1 MSRLCLLRFPERD
14 VTNERLILRQE
25 LVHVH
30 DQVGHHGPAGQFNE
44 VIVQHASNEL
54 EANQRKNWHCSVL
67 CVGLRVFSRL
77 EEAGQPVEQWVPLP
91 GSVSAI
97 TNAVQDMV
105 VRLEAW
111 QTQKNIGRIVLFHN
125 KPVSGASYEPQT
137 IHLLP
142 VDLNWFHALEQEPWP
157 SRSLPQFTI
166 NWGSLFSSLVREYLF
181 ISIYQAFAKSLAS
194 ENASRLTAMQV
205 AEKNIDER
213 LQLLNGN
220 YHQLRQTTIDAEL
233 LDLIAGFEAMTK

>member
-1 MSRLCLLRFPERD
+1 M
-14 VTNERLILRQE
+14 V
-25 LVHVH
+25 
-30 DQVGHHGPAGQFNE
+30 GQFNE
-44 VIVQHASNEL
+44 VIVKHASNEL

-67 CVGLRVFSRL
+67 SVGLRVFSRL
-77 EEAGQPVEQWVPLP
+77 EEAGQSVEQWVPLP

-97 TNAVQDMV
+97 TSAVQDMV

-111 QTQKNIGRIVLFHN
+111 QTQKNIERIVLFHN

-142 VDLNWFHALEQEPWP
+142 VDLNWFHDLEQEPWP

-181 ISIYQAFAKSLAS
+181 KWRRGI
-194 ENASRLTAMQV
+194 
-205 AEKNIDER
+205 
-213 LQLLNGN
+213 
-220 YHQLRQTTIDAEL
+220 
-233 LDLIAGFEAMTK
+233 